1 LLNWLGFEAVKVNDS
16 LPPGT
21 SIGFKAK
28 TSSGNYFWNGSAWV
42 LAGTSDW
49 MTEADFNANISTFP
63 ITQIGSRAIGVV
75 INLRTSTPTI
85 TPQIISLKLLG
96 KFDVD
101 FLDDVIYESFI
112 RKLNTE
118 FRTTSKIV
126 FPLSQAAS
134 NIDLKTVLEN
144 KAYNITGIRGVFNIS
159 DDPQKI
165 TNLANSYVPGNPKQ
179 DGFTFEPGTVD
190 FLSAI
195 PAGKLVEINFEY
207 LPEIMVN
214 TGQDY
219 FEPASLPSLVIEDLE
234 TVDRTGFTAQD
245 SVGNGR
251 DLIRDIPNLT
261 GVLQFSPEVKTLRI
275 NYAVFTSLQL
285 DQMRLT
291 QDISSF
297 FCANHSLKSYGL
309 DTDYDLD
316 VGEKINNSRTRSKQ
330 EAGGSKDQTD
340 TNIAT
345 GSVDILAVK
354 FFHRQ
359 SVDVPLIDQGG
370 IRIATSV

>member
-1 LLNWLGFEAVKVNDS
+1 MASAVSCCTGVPAKACSVNAAR
-16 LPPGT
+16 L
-21 SIGFKAK
+21 
-28 TSSGNYFWNGSAWV
+28 SA
-42 LAGTSDW
+42 
-49 MTEADFNANISTFP
+49 
-63 ITQIGSRAIGVV
+63 R
-75 INLRTSTPTI
+75 
-85 TPQIISLKLLG
+85 
-96 KFDVD
+96 
-101 FLDDVIYESFI
+101 
-112 RKLNTE
+112 
-118 FRTTSKIV
+118 
-126 FPLSQAAS
+126 
-134 NIDLKTVLEN
+134 N
-144 KAYNITGIRGVFNIS
+144 KA
-159 DDPQKI
+159 
-165 TNLANSYVPGNPKQ
+165 VPEYFMRHRLCELG
-179 DGFTFEPGTVD
+179 
-190 FLSAI
+190 
-195 PAGKLVEINFEY
+195 EINFEY